1 MGLLA
6 RLNTD
11 VLDNMLYICYTCML
25 YMYVINVCYTCM
37 LYICYKLQHMLQFMD
52 PTDQLNFALSGLLKG
67 FESINQVFPYL
78 LKSVKFVNCLGRFF
92 YNSWPIYQVVHT

>member
-11 VLDNMLYICYTCML
+11 VLDNICYI
-25 YMYVINVCYTCM
+25 YVIHVCYTCM

-52 PTDQLNFALSGLLKG
+52 PTDKFNFALSGLLKG
-67 FESINQVFPYL
+67 FESINQVFPDL

-92 YNSWPIYQVVHT
+92 TTAGPSTK